1 MFRKLIPVFLVLM
14 LVLTACDLHVTVPV
28 STVEPVITDEIVIPL
43 PAASSQPTL
52 LKLSFGAGTLKLS
65 PGATGLVD
73 GTAVYNVLDFK
84 PVVTVED
91 HSVLIEQGDYRLDG
105 IPDFSNI
112 ENRWDLQLG
121 AVPLDLEIEGGAY
134 DAEFDLGG
142 LSLVNLTIQEGASRT
157 LLTFDQPNPVEMN
170 LLRYETGA
178 SSVEITGL
186 ANANFTTME
195 FSGGAGSYTL
205 DFSGDLQRSAS
216 IHIQAGV
223 SNLTLEIP
231 EGIPVQLTLQDA
243 LASVN
248 PVSGWTQNGAVFT
261 QAGSGPQL
269 VIVVEI
275 GAGNLTLTR

>member
-1 MFRKLIPVFLVLM
+1 
-14 LVLTACDLHVTVPV
+14 
-28 STVEPVITDEIVIPL
+28 
-43 PAASSQPTL
+43 
-52 LKLSFGAGTLKLS
+52 
-65 PGATGLVD
+65 
-73 GTAVYNVLDFK
+73 
-84 PVVTVED
+84 
-91 HSVLIEQGDYRLDG
+91 
-105 IPDFSNI
+105 
-112 ENRWDLQLG
+112 
-121 AVPLDLEIEGGAY
+121 
-134 DAEFDLGG
+134 
-142 LSLVNLTIQEGASRT
+142 